1 MAATSTRGVCRILM
15 LPALHP
21 SRNAGSRRAV
31 VATIKQG
38 WPSHHD
44 GVPIA
49 PAYLYLDGDLHGFGG
64 ALQGLGGALHGL
76 GGALQGLGGALHG
89 FGGAASLETVGLIC
103 SVNMYKSPRA

>member
-38 WPSHHD
+38 WPSHHE
-44 GVPIA
+44 GVSLA

-64 ALQGLGGALHGL
+64 ALQ
-76 GGALQGLGGALHG
+76 G

-103 SVNMYKSPRA
+103 SVNMYKSPRANILFHENRSGPPTIADQTG